1 MSEFEKIE
9 NNWNIYSKL
18 LNRLR
23 DDNIDKM
30 LEIIGERL
38 ILAPAN
44 PRKHQYGCEPGGLIS
59 SSLSLVSTLK
69 SLNEYYNKEYDI
81 KSLYKVA
88 LLHDLGRLGTSTKDW
103 LIPQESEWH
112 QEKLGEFYRYND
124 ELPRMTPTQRTLMML
139 LEFGVALS
147 QDEFLAISSID
158 SDQPLNKLGALLDHA
173 KNMNSL

>member
-1 MSEFEKIE
+1 
-9 NNWNIYSKL
+9 
-18 LNRLR
+18 
-23 DDNIDKM
+23 
-30 LEIIGERL
+30 
-38 ILAPAN
+38 
-44 PRKHQYGCEPGGLIS
+44 
-59 SSLSLVSTLK
+59 
-69 SLNEYYNKEYDI
+69 
-81 KSLYKVA
+81 LYKVA